1 MWKQNQISSRACF
14 VYCKMFLSK
23 GIEMSYVP
31 LHLHTEYSL
40 LDGAIKIKKLV
51 SFCKDQGWPAVAVTD
66 HGVMHGAIEL
76 YKTANEAG
84 IKPIIGIE
92 VYVYHGD
99 ITEKKPGQNKLYHL
113 ILLAK
118 NNQGY
123 KNIVKIASKS
133 AVDGYYYKPRCNH
146 ELIENHSEGIICL
159 SACIASEVSRAIW
172 EEKDYDK
179 ALEVAKY
186 YKSIFGDDY
195 YLELQDHGLQEEEL
209 SNNGL
214 LKIAKE
220 LNIKTVITNDSHY
233 MKKEDASWHD
243 TLLCIQTNSSKK
255 DVDRFKFSNDEFY
268 VKTPE
273 ELRAAFRKLDD
284 ETFEQSI
291 KNTVEI
297 AEKCNVTIELGK
309 SKLPHFDVPPNHTV
323 ESYLDFKVR
332 EGMKKRYGTV
342 TKALEERMNY
352 ELSVINQMGFPAYF
366 LITWDFIN
374 WAKEHDIP
382 VGPGRG
388 SAAGSIVAYAL
399 GITDIDPIYH
409 KLMFER
415 FLNPERIS
423 MPDIDVDFCIEGRE
437 KVFQYVV
444 GKYGADK
451 VCQIITF
458 GTLAA
463 KNALKAV
470 ARVLNVPFQVSN
482 NIAKLIPNTPG
493 ITFVDDGKHP
503 YVFAESPEFKEFYD
517 NNVEIE
523 GDSLIEGQV
532 LTSKQLVDEAMK
544 LEGIKQNTGMHA
556 AGVVIS
562 QVPLDD
568 LVPLQRGKEGNLITQ
583 YEKQTSEDL
592 GLLKMDFLGLLN
604 LTIMRNALRWVKK
617 RHGIDLNLNK
627 IPLDDQQTFNL
638 LQKADTDGVFQLES
652 AGMKKLVS
660 ELKPS
665 VFEDLGALVAIFRPG
680 PLQTG
685 MDKHFVAR
693 KHGREPVT
701 YEHPLLEPILKDTY
715 GTILYQEQIMQIV
728 QDLGGFTLGQADL
741 MRRAMGKKKV
751 DIILE
756 NKTKF
761 IEGCSK
767 NNVSKE
773 IAESI
778 FDQMVEFAKYCFN
791 RAHSAAYAFVC
802 YQTAYLKAHYPV
814 EYFSA
819 LLSSVK
825 DNKEKTQ
832 MYIAMAQNRGIEVL
846 PPDINKSNADFTP
859 DGNQIRF
866 GLNSLKGVG
875 LQICEMIEEERENG
889 GEFKS
894 LYDFITRLNTKAINK
909 KSLESFAKT
918 GTLSC
923 LEPCRKKLMNNIDN
937 MISVCN
943 REAKAA
949 EVGQASLFSM
959 LGNDNPMTENFQLY
973 GSNEEYTDKEI
984 QEFEKDILGFYL
996 TSNPLDCIRKKIPFI
1011 ASHNIS
1017 DLSELHSEK
1026 EITLCG
1032 MVTAM
1037 RLIPTKKDP
1046 TKFLKAGVFEDLTG
1060 KIEYVAF
1067 NKTLEKCG
1075 SLIANDKK
1083 LILTGKYQPREE
1095 SSGQIVIDNVQAIDS
1110 INLVTMNVK
1119 KEMSFEDVMGL
1130 KHIVSEFKGNDPL
1143 FFVVQTPN
1151 DKNPVKILSGIQA
1164 WVKTDNNFIQTI
1176 ERAYK
1181 DKISVE
1187 VESIED

>member
-1 MWKQNQISSRACF
+1 M
-14 VYCKMFLSK
+14 
-23 GIEMSYVP
+23 
-31 LHLHTEYSL
+31 
-40 LDGAIKIKKLV
+40 
-51 SFCKDQGWPAVAVTD
+51 
-66 HGVMHGAIEL
+66 
-76 YKTANEAG
+76 
-84 IKPIIGIE
+84 
-92 VYVYHGD
+92 
-99 ITEKKPGQNKLYHL
+99 
-113 ILLAK
+113 
-118 NNQGY
+118 
-123 KNIVKIASKS
+123 
-133 AVDGYYYKPRCNH
+133 
-146 ELIENHSEGIICL
+146 
-159 SACIASEVSRAIW
+159 
-172 EEKDYDK
+172 
-179 ALEVAKY
+179 
-186 YKSIFGDDY
+186 
-195 YLELQDHGLQEEEL
+195 
-209 SNNGL
+209 
-214 LKIAKE
+214 
-220 LNIKTVITNDSHY
+220 
-233 MKKEDASWHD
+233 KEDASWHD
-243 TLLCIQTNSSKK
+243 TLLCIQTNRSKK
-255 DVDRFKFSNDEFY
+255 DTDRLKYGDEFY
-268 VKTPE
+268 VKTPDD
-273 ELRAAFRKLDD
+273 LRKAFPTLED
-284 ETFEQSI
+284 EIFEQSI
-291 KNTVEI
+291 KNTVEV
-297 AEKCNVTIELGK
+297 ADKCDITIELGK
-309 SKLPHFDVPPNHTV
+309 SKLPYFEVPPNHTV
-323 ESYLDFKVR
+323 ESYLNFKVR
-332 EGMKKRYGTV
+332 EGMKKRYGTI

-374 WAKEHDIP
+374 WSKEHGVP

-437 KVFQYVV
+437 KTFNYVV
-444 GKYGADK
+444 EKYGKDK

-470 ARVLNVPFQVSN
+470 ARVLNVPFAESN
-482 NIAKLIPNTPG
+482 RIAKMIPNMPG
-493 ITFVDDGKHP
+493 ITFKDDGKHP
-503 YVFAESPEFKEFYD
+503 YVFAESPDFKKFYD
-517 NNVEIE
+517 DNVEIE
-523 GDSLIEGQV
+523 GDSLVEGKV

-544 LEGIKQNTGMHA
+544 LEGLKQNTGMHA

-568 LVPLQRGKEGNLITQ
+568 IVPLQRGKEGNLITQ

-604 LTIMRNALRWVKK
+604 LTIMRNALRWIKK
-617 RHGIDLNLNK
+617 RHNIDLDLNK
-627 IPLDDQQTFNL
+627 IPLDDEKTFEL

-680 PLQTG
+680 PLQTH
-685 MDKHFVAR
+685 MDQHFVAR
-693 KHGREPVT
+693 KHGREAVT

-728 QDLGGFTLGQADL
+728 QDLGGFTLGQADM

-756 NKTKF
+756 NKQKF
-761 IEGCSK
+761 IDGCK
-767 NNVSKE
+767 NNNVDSK

-778 FDQMVEFAKYCFN
+778 FDQMVKFAQYCFN

-825 DNKEKTQ
+825 DDKEKTQ
-832 MYIAMAQNRGIEVL
+832 RYIAMAQSRDIKVL

-875 LQICEMIEEERENG
+875 LQICEMIEAEREKS

-894 LYDFITRLNTKAINK
+894 VYDFITRLNSKAINK

-923 LEPCRKKLMNNIDN
+923 LEPCRKKLVNNIDN
-937 MISVCN
+937 MINVCS

-949 EVGQASLFSM
+949 ETGQTSLFSM
-959 LGNDNPMTENFQLY
+959 LGSDNPLSENFELY
-973 GSNEEYTDKEI
+973 GSNEEYSDKEI
-984 QEFEKDILGFYL
+984 QEFEKEILGFYL
-996 TSNPLDCIRKKIPFI
+996 TSHPLDSVRKKLPFL
-1011 ASHNIS
+1011 STHNIG
-1017 DLSELHSEK
+1017 DLSEITTEK
-1026 EITLCG
+1026 NVTICG
-1032 MVTAM
+1032 MINSV

-1046 TKFLKAGVFEDLTG
+1046 TKFLKAGVIEDLTG
-1060 KIEYVAF
+1060 KIEFVAF
-1067 NKTLEKCG
+1067 NKVLEKCG
-1075 SLIANDKK
+1075 SLIVSDKK
-1083 LILTGKYQPREE
+1083 LIMSGKYQPREE
-1095 SSGQIVIDNVQAIDS
+1095 QSGQIVVDNVKSIDNTNI
-1110 INLVTMNVK
+1110 VTLNISQ
-1119 KEMSFEDVMGL
+1119 ELSFEKIMEIKNV
-1130 KHIVSEFKGNDPL
+1130 ITQFKGDDPL
-1143 FFVVQTPN
+1143 FFLVKTEN
-1151 DKNPVKILSGIQA
+1151 NSSPVKILTGAQN
-1164 WVKTDNNFIQTI
+1164 WVKTSNDFLQIMEKQFN
-1176 ERAYK
+1176 
-1181 DKISVE
+1181 ISVS
-1187 VESIED
+1187 VESLD